1 MSGRLILVV
10 TFMFSEPVNDTVNN
24 LSEKENLILKLIT
37 QSKTAIIFKNTIYY
51 SNYTYNNTCIF

>member
-24 LSEKENLILKLIT
+24 LSEKEILILKLIT